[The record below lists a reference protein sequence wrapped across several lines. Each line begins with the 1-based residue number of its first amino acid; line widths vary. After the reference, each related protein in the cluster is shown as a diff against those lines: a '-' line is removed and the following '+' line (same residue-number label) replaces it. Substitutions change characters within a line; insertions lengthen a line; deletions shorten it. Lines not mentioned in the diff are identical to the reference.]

1 MILTQTNRP
10 WPNDAWPDPMST
22 VATVWWPCFRRQR
35 FDEEAIR
42 ASWSNRMSN
51 ESPTGSFVIPYIYIY
66 LWRQEPTFFWVEIWN
81 MFLFYHIYIYIYM
94 CRSIASKSY
103 KHTMFRW
110 SNIHPYWTCINLVG
124 GLEYLLVFHILGM
137 SSSQLT
143 NSMIFQRGRLN
154 HQPVIF
160 HNPC

>member
-51 ESPTGSFVIPYIYIY
+51 ESPTGSFVIPYIYTYGVKNLLFFGLKYEICFCFTIY
-66 LWRQEPTFFWVEIWN
+66 K
-81 MFLFYHIYIYIYM
+81 

-154 HQPVIF
+154 HQPVFF

>member
-51 ESPTGSFVIPYIYIY
+51 ESPTGSFVIPYIYIPMASRTY
-66 LWRQEPTFFWVEIWN
+66 FFLGWN
-81 MFLFYHIYIYIYM
+81 MKYVFVLPYIYI